1 MKFLLIYIYKWVEWN
16 YFEMGNISLKRAYK
30 LVFPINKLF
39 KDVIH
44 LYNQFS
50 APEPYKKRQWAIFD
64 PKLLFRDFSGGVCG
78 KEHTCQCRRHK
89 RSRFDSWV

>member
-44 LYNQFS
+44 L
-50 APEPYKKRQWAIFD
+50 
-64 PKLLFRDFSGGVCG
+64 
-78 KEHTCQCRRHK
+78 
-89 RSRFDSWV
+89 